1 MSLLDIIEKNG
12 EKIAIIVLHGRNRSD
27 DVLQWQKKVMV
38 DYFGLKINYF
48 ECPFPGVSHGQCMNM
63 ILKETVDLP
72 DGPDYYLFID
82 NDAIFLKDVCLDL
95 IYDFV
100 KNKMTVFGHAWQ
112 SNHKKGPNGMI
123 PHAYASQ
130 ATLCFSKSLY
140 NALGRPDCDHWIA
153 RSDTSE
159 ELTYRA
165 KELGYIVALIY
176 PSHSVEPNTDLDNGC
191 RFGLGNTYGPNL
203 MYHVSQQNNPQ
214 SAELFIQKCKDVIDG
229 KFK

>member
-1 MSLLDIIEKNG
+1 MKLQTIDKNG
-12 EKIAIIVLHGRNRSD
+12 EKIAVIVLFGKNRSPN
-27 DVLQWQKKVMV
+27 VLFWQQRVMV
-38 DYFGLKINYF
+38 DYFGFAINYF
-48 ECPFPGVSHGQCMNM
+48 ECAFPNLSHGECMNA
-63 ILKETVDLP
+63 ILKQSLDTP
-72 DGPDYYLFID
+72 DAPDYYLFVD
-82 NDAIFLKDVCLDL
+82 NDAIFLKKECLDL
-95 IYDFV
+95 IYDMV
-100 KNKMTVFGHAWQ
+100 KNKMTIFGHAWQ

-140 NALGRPDCDHWIA
+140 NALGRPDCDHWIE

-165 KELGYIVALIY
+165 KELGYIVALVY

-203 MYHVSQQNNPQ
+203 MYHVSQQNNPK
-214 SAELFIQKCKDVIDG
+214 SAELFVEKCKDVIDG